1 MNINSVQ
8 NQKGFTLVEI
18 AIVLVII
25 GLLLGG
31 VLKGQELITNSKIKA
46 VTSDL
51 EGISAAYYA
60 YQDRTGR
67 IPGWDGNNNG
77 EINDIGAFWTDLR
90 REGFIA
96 GSASDASGPRHDLDG
111 TFIASGFVTGVFGG
125 TKNFICAT
133 NIENSVASGMDT
145 KLDDGDATTGVIL
158 AEKGTA
164 VISTT
169 PTAAYDNSANAT
181 VVCKEL

>member
-1 MNINSVQ
+1 MNTVTAQ

-46 VTSDL
+46 VTGDL
-51 EGISAAYYA
+51 EGITAAYYA

-67 IPGWDGNNNG
+67 IPGWNDTNDGQ
-77 EINDIGAFWTDLR
+77 INDPQAFWDDLR

-96 GSASDASGPRHDLDG
+96 GASGAASPRHDLDG
-111 TFIASGFVTGVFGG
+111 IFIPSGFTAGVFGG
-125 TKNFICAT
+125 GKNFLCAT
-133 NIENSVASGMDT
+133 NLENAVAQGLDT
-145 KLDDGDATTGVIL
+145 KIDDGISTTGSML
-158 AEKGTA
+158 AEKGTDA
-164 VISTT
+164 L
-169 PTAAYDNSANAT
+169 TAAATGTYDGSEDAT
-181 VVCKEL
+181 VLCKEL